1 MTHLRNFVVALI
13 LFPVTLGAQEVT
25 HLAVYSFFHVPATLI
40 VTPWRFQLVDLWVF
54 GLHAQAGVTPSVPV
68 HIASDALGPL
78 LPGLSLLVLWLAVRS
93 APAARAILAN
103 VLVLF
108 FFSLLEL
115 VFAIG
120 EFAMHRDMDV
130 LLWPELNFG
139 PVLLIL
145 VLTIWW
151 PFRPRR
157 AGPAPDLRVAGE
169 PGG

>member
-1 MTHLRNFVVALI
+1 LRDLVVALV

-25 HLAVYSFFHVPATLI
+25 HLAVYASFHVPATLI
-40 VTPWRFQLVDLWVF
+40 VTPWRFRFVDLWVF
-54 GLHAQAGVTPSVPV
+54 GLHAQSAVTPSVPV
-68 HIASDALGPL
+68 HIASDALGPA
-78 LPGLSLLVLWLAVRS
+78 LPGLSLLVVWLAVRS

-115 VFAIG
+115 VFAVG
-120 EFAMHRDMDV
+120 EFALHREMDV

-145 VLTIWW
+145 LLTVGW
-151 PFRPRR
+151 PRGPRG
-157 AGPAPDLRVAGE
+157 AAPRLWMAGE
-169 PGG
+169 HGA

>member
-1 MTHLRNFVVALI
+1 MNGLRNFVVALV

-40 VTPWRFQLVDLWVF
+40 VTPWRFKFVDVWVF
-54 GLHAQAGVTPSVPV
+54 GLHAQAGATPSVPV

-115 VFAIG
+115 VFAVG
-120 EFAMHRDMDV
+120 EFALQRDMDV

-139 PVLLIL
+139 PVLLIV

-157 AGPAPDLRVAGE
+157 AGRAPGLQVAGE

>member
-1 MTHLRNFVVALI
+1 MKNLRNFVVALV

-54 GLHAQAGVTPSVPV
+54 GLHAEAGVTPSVPV
-68 HIASDALGPL
+68 HIASDALGPA

-93 APAARAILAN
+93 APAARAVLAN

-120 EFAMHRDMDV
+120 EFALHQNMDV

-145 VLTIWW
+145 VLTVWW
-151 PFRPRR
+151 PFQPRR
-157 AGPAPDLRVAGE
+157 AGRSLDLWVPGE
-169 PGG
+169 HGA